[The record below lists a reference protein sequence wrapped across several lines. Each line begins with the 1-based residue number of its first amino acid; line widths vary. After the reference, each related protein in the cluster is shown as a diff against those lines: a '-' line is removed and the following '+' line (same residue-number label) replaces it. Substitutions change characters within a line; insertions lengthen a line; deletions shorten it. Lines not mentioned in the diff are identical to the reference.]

1 MDGSSKG
8 GLEERYDFARDLARQ
23 VGREALRFWVVS
35 DGCEPVSARA
45 VTLSLMA
52 HKVDAIQQERRHG

>member
-23 VGREALRFWVVS
+23 VGREALRFWNEKGV
-35 DGCEPVSARA
+35 DGLGTQAR
-45 VTLSLMA
+45 VCRIL
-52 HKVDAIQQERRHG
+52 